1 MAIAT
6 VTSKGQVTIPKEIRR
21 VLRVEAGDRIDFII
35 EADDRVVVRRPGRS
49 ILDLYGILAR
59 PGRKPMT
66 VRKMDRAI
74 GRYHARE
81 NERIKRGRS

>member
-21 VLRVEAGDRIDFII
+21 VLKVEAGDRLDFVVD
-35 EADDRVVVRRPGRS
+35 ADDRVVVRRPGRS
-49 ILDLYGILAR
+49 ILDLYGILER
-59 PGRKPMT
+59 PGRKPVT
-66 VRKMDRAI
+66 VRQMDRAI
-74 GRYHARE
+74 GRHHARE